1 MRRPLLATTALA
13 VLTLL
18 GVGCSRSTAA
28 APPAASAPPAAAPQ
42 AAATPQAPPAGS
54 RTWEYGT
61 VQGLQGDTLTLDGG
75 KTFTLAETTN
85 VSRQEPLTPADLQ
98 AGQYV
103 GVTAKRQ
110 PDNTLLAS
118 EVNVIPQAGAE
129 FQMPMGG
136 GNLMTN
142 GTIAEVNGNTF
153 TVSFQGGGA
162 RITLAPDAHV
172 YRIERGSREDI
183 KTGKQATVV
192 SSDGKPAVVLL
203 HD

>member
-1 MRRPLLATTALA
+1 MLRVPLALTALA
-13 VLTLL
+13 LL
-18 GVGCSRSTAA
+18 ALVSLGCIRSTAA
-28 APPAASAPPAAAPQ
+28 APPAASAPS

-54 RTWEYGT
+54 RTWDYGT
-61 VQGLQGDTLTLDGG
+61 VQALQGDTLALDGG
-75 KTFTLAETTN
+75 KTFTLTDTTN
-85 VSRQEPLTPADLQ
+85 IARQEPLTAADLQ
-98 AGQYV
+98 PGQYV

-118 EVNVIPQAGAE
+118 EVNIIPQAGAE
-129 FQMPMGG
+129 FQVPMGG

-172 YRIERGSREDI
+172 YRIERGSRADVKAGE
-183 KTGKQATVV
+183 QATVV
-192 SSDGKPAVVLL
+192 SSNGTPAAVLL
-203 HD
+203 RD

>member
-1 MRRPLLATTALA
+1 MHRSPLAMTTL
-13 VLTLL
+13 VLLTLVGL
-18 GVGCSRSTAA
+18 GCSRSTAA
-28 APPAASAPPAAAPQ
+28 APPAASAPSV
-42 AAATPQAPPAGS
+42 AATPQAPPAGS
-54 RTWEYGT
+54 RTWDYGT

-75 KTFTLAETTN
+75 KTFTLTDTTN

-98 AGQYV
+98 PGQYV

-129 FQMPMGG
+129 FQVPMGG

-162 RITLAPDAHV
+162 RITLAPDARV
-172 YRIERGSREDI
+172 YRIERGSRADI
-183 KTGKQATVV
+183 KAGKQATVV
-192 SSDGKPAVVLL
+192 SSEGKPAVVLL